1 MQPSDQPDIQHL
13 IARARQGDEAALRWL
28 YETHRT
34 RIHRLAVT
42 LLGDG
47 DEADDVVQDVM
58 IYALRN
64 LDRYQSER
72 AAFGTWLHT
81 VTVSR
86 CRDRGRRARRGAAG
100 LRAWWSSNGEEAVDP
115 EDNVARIDAHGALG
129 PALASLTPLQREA
142 LALRAVSEL
151 SFQEIGDALGIPLRT
166 AQTRVTG
173 AIAALRRALSAHSA
187 PPTAAAPTPSHVAP
201 PPTRP
206 PEPSASRGRSSRMPG
221 PVRPE
226 DAR

>member
-1 MQPSDQPDIQHL
+1 MQPSEQPDIQHL
-13 IARARQGDEAALRWL
+13 ITRAKQGDEAALRWL
-28 YETHRT
+28 YETYRT

-64 LDRYQSER
+64 IDRYQSER

-81 VTVSR
+81 MTVSR
-86 CRDRGRRARRGAAG
+86 CRDRGRRARRGATG
-100 LRAWWSSNGEEAVDP
+100 LRAWWASHGEEAVDP
-115 EDNVARIDAHGALG
+115 EDSVGRIDARGVLG

-142 LALRAVSEL
+142 LALRAVSDL

-173 AIAALRRALSAHSA
+173 ALAALRRALSAHSD
-187 PPTAAAPTPSHVAP
+187 PPASASVAP
-201 PPTRP
+201 PSTRP
-206 PEPSASRGRSSRMPG
+206 PEPSAFRGHGARMPE

>member
-1 MQPSDQPDIQHL
+1 MQASDPPDQPAQPDIQHL
-13 IARARQGDEAALRWL
+13 IERARQGDEAALRWL

-72 AAFGTWLHT
+72 AAFGTWLHAM
-81 VTVSR
+81 TVSR
-86 CRDRGRRARRGAAG
+86 CRDRGRRARRGVAG
-100 LRAWWSSNGEEAVDP
+100 LRAWWSSYGEPTVDP
-115 EDNVARIDAHGALG
+115 EDVLARIDARGALG
-129 PALASLTPLQREA
+129 PGLASLTPLQREA
-142 LALRAVSEL
+142 LALRAVADL
-151 SFQEIGDALGIPLRT
+151 SFQEIGEALGIPLRT

-173 AIAALRRALSAHSA
+173 ALAALRRSMAAAGAQPSA
-187 PPTAAAPTPSHVAP
+187 PPSAAPLAQ
-201 PPTRP
+201 
-206 PEPSASRGRSSRMPG
+206 EDGR
-221 PVRPE
+221 
-226 DAR
+226 